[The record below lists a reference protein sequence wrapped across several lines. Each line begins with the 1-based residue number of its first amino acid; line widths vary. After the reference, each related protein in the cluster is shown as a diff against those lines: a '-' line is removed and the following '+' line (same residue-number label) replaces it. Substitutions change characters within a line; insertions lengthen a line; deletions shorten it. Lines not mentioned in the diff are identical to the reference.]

1 MSSAPPP
8 PPLLLRRRCPASSS
22 SICIASFITTTCSS
36 SQVRPHGR
44 RHAATAAPK
53 GKLPTT
59 PCAYRPPDTY
69 RPPTVCHLTLHPGGL
84 RGNKERPRLTGL
96 SKEIVET
103 GPWLIEG
110 GKPTDRFH
118 FFRRGVAW
126 SPWGGGTW
134 STTGERSV
142 KLKLCAARRS
152 TRALWPRASSGPSG
166 SEASRGLRGSGGRP
180 RREA

>member
-1 MSSAPPP
+1 MTPCLCQIYHCCRSSVVLFQQHLHRLFHHHH
-8 PPLLLRRRCPASSS
+8 LLLLAG
-22 SICIASFITTTCSS
+22 TTA
-36 SQVRPHGR
+36 R
-44 RHAATAAPK
+44 AATRSDSRAKRQAAHHPLR
-53 GKLPTT
+53 LP
-59 PCAYRPPDTY
+59 PARHLPPAH
-69 RPPTVCHLTLHPGGL
+69 VCHLTLHLGGL
-84 RGNKERPRLTGL
+84 RENKERPRLTGL

-110 GKPTDRFH
+110 GKPTDRLH